1 MPQVSDVADVVRQR
15 ADALMLSGES
25 AMGRYPQKAL
35 GVLRSVSA
43 SVEEWVRQEKYGVV
57 ALPSVSGLLTCLC
70 SQTCEPAGGH
80 APRTPLAATA
90 LLQKPAPDH
99 ITSQHRQP
107 PLTQT
112 PLNTHHADLKG
123 QR

>member
-1 MPQVSDVADVVRQR
+1 MTRAVPQVSDVADVVRQR

-57 ALPSVSGLLTCLC
+57 ALPSVSGVQSTL
-70 SQTCEPAGGH
+70 
-80 APRTPLAATA
+80 
-90 LLQKPAPDH
+90 
-99 ITSQHRQP
+99 
-107 PLTQT
+107 
-112 PLNTHHADLKG
+112 
-123 QR
+123 